1 MEKKNVFIC
10 VSESQRNPKRCERYR
25 MCEQYAKKT
34 NLNVKG
40 VFKFQYDN
48 FEKSKDNLLR
58 TLEANSDVNIIMTSD
73 CTRISRSIPR
83 MMDLLIDLEKKDIA
97 VYDVSQRKYI
107 TFRDILLNST
117 KGRYATKQR
126 KELKV

>member
-1 MEKKNVFIC
+1 M
-10 VSESQRNPKRCERYR
+10 
-25 MCEQYAKKT
+25 QYAKKA

-58 TLEANSDVNIIMTSD
+58 TLEANSDVNIIMISD

-97 VYDVSQRKYI
+97 VYDVSQREYI

-117 KGRYATKQR
+117 KGRYATKRR
-126 KELKV
+126 KELRA

>member
-10 VSESQRNPKRCERYR
+10 ISESQRNPERCERYS
-25 MCEQYAKKT
+25 MCEQYAKKA

-58 TLEANSDVNIIMTSD
+58 TLEANSDVNITMISD

-83 MMDLLIDLEKKDIA
+83 MMDFLISLEKKDIA
-97 VYDVSQRKYI
+97 VYDVSQQKYI
-107 TFRDILLNST
+107 TYRNILLNST
-117 KGRYATKQR
+117 KQRYATKRR
-126 KELKV
+126 KGLRA

>member
-10 VSESQRNPKRCERYR
+10 ILESQRNPERCERYS
-25 MCEQYAKKT
+25 MCEQYAKKA

-58 TLEANSDVNIIMTSD
+58 TLEANSNVNIIMISD
-73 CTRISRSIPR
+73 CTRISRSITR
-83 MMDLLIDLEKKDIA
+83 MLDFLISLSRKDIA
-97 VYDVSQRKYI
+97 VYDVNQKKYI
-107 TFRDILLNST
+107 TYRDVLLNST
-117 KGRYATKQR
+117 R
-126 KELKV
+126 KNMRQNEGDS

>member
-1 MEKKNVFIC
+1 MKKKNVFIC
-10 VSESQRNPKRCERYR
+10 ISESQRNPERYER
-25 MCEQYAKKT
+25 YNMCEQYAKET

-58 TLEANSDVNIIMTSD
+58 TLEANSDVNIIMISD

-83 MMDLLIDLEKKDIA
+83 MMDLLIDLEKK
-97 VYDVSQRKYI
+97 
-107 TFRDILLNST
+107 ILLCMMSVN
-117 KGRYATKQR
+117 GNI
-126 KELKV
+126 